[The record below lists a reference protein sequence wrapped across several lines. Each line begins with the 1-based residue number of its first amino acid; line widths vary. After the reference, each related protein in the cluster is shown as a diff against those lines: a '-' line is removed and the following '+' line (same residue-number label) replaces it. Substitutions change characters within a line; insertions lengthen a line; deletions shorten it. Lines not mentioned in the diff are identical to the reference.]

1 MAPKDSPTNPV
12 AAQLGEMCGEIRTL
26 RTRLEDHV
34 KHTNDLSELARK
46 KLDDFIQEVRKHHI
60 RIGENL
66 DKLSEAVGRVHRR
79 IDRLIMSIGGAV
91 IIGLVLSLAWV
102 IKELMSKT

>member
-1 MAPKDSPTNPV
+1 MAPEDSPANPV

-34 KHTNDLSELARK
+34 KHTNDLGELARK
-46 KLDDFIQEVRKHHI
+46 KLDDFIHEVRKHHV
-60 RIGENL
+60 RVGENL
-66 DKLSEAVGRVHRR
+66 DRLSEAVGRVHRR
-79 IDRLIMSIGGAV
+79 IDRLIISVGGAV

-102 IKELMSKT
+102 IRELMAKT